1 MIVILSNVYQ
11 LIDIWLFLCLH
22 DVLFLMLFL
31 GNMVNADD
39 CMGEFAIKIIEDNG
53 TSIDAGINI
62 SNIRQ
67 YSLSDN
73 ILELT
78 FDKTGKEKL
87 AEITEKNVGK
97 QAAIIYDDV
106 EIMNARIQEP
116 IKNGGL
122 IVADIDND
130 NTEALLSFTNALKNA
145 GVQEKPTY
153 KQILLTVSI
162 VIVAL
167 LVLLGLFK
175 IFTSSIFKNC
185 FHNTIGFICKPVFI
199 TSLISIFALC
209 GVGFGIFKGIEAI
222 SLPACDS
229 KFAENEVIEIFK
241 QNNRAFKELDKW
253 GMVSDIKMSMI
264 VPESYKKEIKKYECS
279 ARLTL
284 YPSNTIVTGIPSWIV
299 PRFEF
304 TGKGD
309 FSSYRAGTLARSFWG
324 YATCDVYYD
333 VYKEHGK
340 NHVTSS
346 YCKEK
351 LKYED
356 PLYLDEVVLE

>member
-1 MIVILSNVYQ
+1 MVKKI
-11 LIDIWLFLCLH
+11 CLAII
-22 DVLFLMLFL
+22 LFLMLFL
-31 GNMVNADD
+31 GNIVNADD
-39 CMGEFAIKIIEDNG
+39 CMGEFAIKIIQDNG
-53 TSIDAGINI
+53 SSIDSGLNI

-67 YSLSDN
+67 YSLSDD

-97 QAAIIYDDV
+97 QAAFIYDDV

-116 IKNGGL
+116 IKNGSL
-122 IVADIDND
+122 IVADINND
-130 NTEALLSFTNALKNA
+130 KTEALLSFTNALKNA

-153 KQILLTVSI
+153 KQILLPVSI

-175 IFTSSIFKNC
+175 TFTSSIFKNC
-185 FHNTIGFICKPVFI
+185 FHNVISFIIKPAFI

-209 GVGFGIFKGIEAI
+209 GVGFGIFKGIEAT

-241 QNNRAFKELDKW
+241 QNNRTFKELEKW
-253 GMVSDIKMSMI
+253 SMVSDIKMSMI
-264 VPESYKKEIKKYECS
+264 EPESYNKDIKKYECS

-284 YPSNTIVTGIPSWIV
+284 YPSNTIVTGIPRRII
-299 PRFEF
+299 PRNIA
-304 TGKGD
+304 D
-309 FSSYRAGTLARSFWG
+309 FNLNRDVRIGTVAQAF
-324 YATCDVYYD
+324 YNNAICDVNYSI
-333 VYKEHGK
+333 YKEHGE
-340 NHVTSS
+340 NQVTSS
-346 YCKEK
+346 YCGSN
-351 LKYED
+351 LDYVG
-356 PLYLDEVVLE
+356 PLGLEEVMLERF

>member
-1 MIVILSNVYQ
+1 MKKI
-11 LIDIWLFLCLH
+11 FLAF
-22 DVLFLMLFL
+22 VLFLMLFL

-175 IFTSSIFKNC
+175 IFTSAIYHFK
-185 FHNTIGFICKPVFI
+185 F
-199 TSLISIFALC
+199 
-209 GVGFGIFKGIEAI
+209 
-222 SLPACDS
+222 
-229 KFAENEVIEIFK
+229 
-241 QNNRAFKELDKW
+241 
-253 GMVSDIKMSMI
+253 
-264 VPESYKKEIKKYECS
+264 
-279 ARLTL
+279 
-284 YPSNTIVTGIPSWIV
+284 
-299 PRFEF
+299 
-304 TGKGD
+304 
-309 FSSYRAGTLARSFWG
+309 
-324 YATCDVYYD
+324 
-333 VYKEHGK
+333 
-340 NHVTSS
+340 
-346 YCKEK
+346 
-351 LKYED
+351 
-356 PLYLDEVVLE
+356 

>member
-1 MIVILSNVYQ
+1 MKKICLAFIL
-11 LIDIWLFLCLH
+11 F
-22 DVLFLMLFL
+22 FMLFF
-31 GNMVNADD
+31 GNVVNADD

-122 IVADIDND
+122 IVADIDNN

-145 GVQEKPTY
+145 GIPEKLTY
-153 KQILLTVSI
+153 KQILFPVSI
-162 VIVAL
+162 VIISL
-167 LVLLGLFK
+167 LVLFGLFK
-175 IFTSSIFKNC
+175 IFTSLIFKNC
-185 FHNTIGFICKPVFI
+185 FHNVISFIFKPAFI

-209 GVGFGIFKGIEAI
+209 GVGFGIFKGIEAT

-229 KFAENEVIEIFK
+229 KFAENEVLEIFK
-241 QNNRAFKELDKW
+241 QNNNNYNDLNKW
-253 GMVSDIKMSMI
+253 GLVEDIKISMI
-264 VPESYKKEIKKYECS
+264 EPLSYNKDIKKYECS

-284 YPSNTIVTGIPSWIV
+284 FPSNNKVVGIPSHIL

-304 TGKGD
+304 INNH
-309 FSSYRAGTLARSFWG
+309 YRSRIIGTEASSFWG
-324 YATCDVYYD
+324 RATCDVNYTIF
-333 VYKEHGK
+333 KEHGK
-340 NHVTSS
+340 NKVISS
-346 YCKEK
+346 YCSEK
-351 LKYED
+351 LNYDE
-356 PLYLDEVVLE
+356 PLYIKGSILLD